1 MQTRRFGA
9 RGRRFFDSTVDAAS
23 VFHEGLVSVA
33 VGFFSDF
40 AFRHLFSVTGCA
52 RVFAAPGIYH
62 FSRRGNISRER
73 QRQSE
78 RGREG
83 ARRRVLVFV
92 ICGAFGRSGYAK
104 RRDIAEI
111 SP

>member
-9 RGRRFFDSTVDAAS
+9 RVVVAFLIPPLCGVAS

-73 QRQSE
+73 AE
-78 RGREG
+78 
-83 ARRRVLVFV
+83 ARVRSV

-111 SP
+111 SPQ